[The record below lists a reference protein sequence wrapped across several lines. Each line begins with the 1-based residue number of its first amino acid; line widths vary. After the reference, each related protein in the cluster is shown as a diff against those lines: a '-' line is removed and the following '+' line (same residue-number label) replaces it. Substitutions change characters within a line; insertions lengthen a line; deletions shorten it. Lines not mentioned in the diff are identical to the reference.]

1 MSVATV
7 TALRGE
13 IVRLEKELNLHRHAL
28 QILEGK
34 ERSGAS
40 KAARPATQPPK
51 KAPKSVTS
59 KGQPRKGTPKP
70 APSVAQGLQ
79 PSVRMLL
86 QEFLSA
92 RAPQMLT
99 PSEIAQGLSQR
110 GHKVNRDNIQR
121 RLSDLL
127 KTKAVIR
134 KDSRYG
140 IPQ

>member
-7 TALRGE
+7 AALRGE
-13 IVRLEKELNLHRHAL
+13 IARLEKELNLHRRAL

-34 ERSGAS
+34 EGGGAS

-51 KAPKSVTS
+51 KAPKSVAA
-59 KGQPRKGTPKP
+59 KGQAKKGTPKP
-70 APSVAQGLQ
+70 APAVAQGEQ

-92 RAPQMLT
+92 RAPQMFT
-99 PSEIAQGLSQR
+99 PNEIAQELLQR

-121 RLSDLL
+121 RLSDLI
-127 KTKAVIR
+127 KTKTVIR

-140 IPQ
+140 APQ